1 MLIEFPKQSK
11 TMLIVILLKQNRLE
25 VFFIWYFQFLEWYK
39 LGVNI
44 YLLSI
49 LNIIYRE
56 DLNLKEIIT
65 LDKGN
70 FTGETESINHLWKE
84 LP

>member
-1 MLIEFPKQSK
+1 
-11 TMLIVILLKQNRLE
+11 MLIVILLKQNRLE